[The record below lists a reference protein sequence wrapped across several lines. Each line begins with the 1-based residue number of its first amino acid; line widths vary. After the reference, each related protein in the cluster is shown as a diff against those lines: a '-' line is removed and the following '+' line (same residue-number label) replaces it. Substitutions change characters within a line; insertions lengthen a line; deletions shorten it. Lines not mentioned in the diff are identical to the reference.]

1 MGNKFNNV
9 IAWALIVLAVVC
21 VGVFLVYPLIS
32 GGPYGELK
40 FYARVI
46 LLLAIVHTFA
56 GLRLYNAIV
65 NNTRFSIKL
74 REAVIRLQQS
84 FPALQRVMHQLNIE
98 IGGMRD
104 SLRENKKSLDSNS
117 DETHEVTELLKK
129 VKTNAKT
136 KA

>member
-9 IAWALIVLAVVC
+9 IAWTLIVLAVMC
-21 VGVFLVYPLIS
+21 VGVFLVYPLII

>member
-9 IAWALIVLAVVC
+9 IAWTLIVLAVVC
-21 VGVFLVYPLIS
+21 VGVFLVYPLII

-104 SLRENKKSLDSNS
+104 SLRENKKSLERNS

>member
-9 IAWALIVLAVVC
+9 IAWTLIVLAVMC
-21 VGVFLVYPLIS
+21 VGVFLVYPLII

-104 SLRENKKSLDSNS
+104 SLRENKKSLERNS

>member
-9 IAWALIVLAVVC
+9 ITWTLIVLAVMC
-21 VGVFLVYPLIS
+21 VGVFLVYPLII

>member
-21 VGVFLVYPLIS
+21 VGVFLVYPLII

>member
-9 IAWALIVLAVVC
+9 IAWTLIVLAVMC
-21 VGVFLVYPLIS
+21 VGVFLVYPLII

-104 SLRENKKSLDSNS
+104 SLRDNKKSLDSNS

>member
-1 MGNKFNNV
+1 MGNKFRSIV
-9 IAWALIVLAVVC
+9 IWTLILFGGVGVC
-21 VGVFLVYPLIS
+21 VFVVYPLLK
-32 GGPYGELK
+32 GGVYGEVR
-40 FYARVI
+40 FFMRAV
-46 LLLAIVHTFA
+46 LLLAMVHTFA

-74 REAVIRLQQS
+74 RESVIRLQQS

-98 IGGMRD
+98 VGDMRD
-104 SLRENKKSLDSNS
+104 SLRETKKSLDSNS

-129 VKTNAKT
+129 VKTNAKN

>member
-21 VGVFLVYPLIS
+21 VGVFLVYPLII

-74 REAVIRLQQS
+74 REAAIRLQQS

>member
-21 VGVFLVYPLIS
+21 VGVFLVYPLII

-46 LLLAIVHTFA
+46 LLLAIVYTFA

-117 DETHEVTELLKK
+117 DETHEVTELLRK
-129 VKTNAKT
+129 VKNNAKA
-136 KA
+136 KS

>member
-1 MGNKFNNV
+1 MGDKFRSIV
-9 IAWALIVLAVVC
+9 IWVLILFCGVGACVFVV
-21 VGVFLVYPLIS
+21 FPLFK
-32 GGPYGELK
+32 GGIYGEVR
-40 FYARVI
+40 FFMRVV
-46 LLLAIVHTFA
+46 LLLAVVHTFA

-74 REAVIRLQQS
+74 REAVIRLQRS

-98 IGGMRD
+98 VGGMRD
-104 SLRENKKSLDSNS
+104 SLRETKKSLDSNS

-129 VKTNAKT
+129 VKTNAKN

>member
-21 VGVFLVYPLIS
+21 VGVFLVYPLII
-32 GGPYGELK
+32 GGPYGELR